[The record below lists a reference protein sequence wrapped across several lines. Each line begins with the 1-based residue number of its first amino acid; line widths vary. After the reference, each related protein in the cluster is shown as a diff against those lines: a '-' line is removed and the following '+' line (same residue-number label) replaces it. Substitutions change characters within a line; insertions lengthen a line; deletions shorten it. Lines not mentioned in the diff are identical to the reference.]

1 MTGSASSSSAKGL
14 RWLRNRFVWVPLL
27 LLVLMVGWNG
37 WVATHNHGIVSGHV
51 VDADGKPVGG
61 ATVRLWVF
69 NFTTFVETAT
79 TTTQPD
85 GSFRFTGNPSH
96 NIQISAD
103 KPGAGRSDRI
113 SVRLYFASEDRALA
127 RPVRLEKPG

>member
-1 MTGSASSSSAKGL
+1 MTGSASSFSTRCL
-14 RWLRNRFVWVPLL
+14 HWLRNRFVWVPLL
-27 LLVLMVGWNG
+27 LLVLIAGWNS
-37 WVATHNHGIVSGHV
+37 WVATHDHGIVSGHV
-51 VDADGKPVGG
+51 VDADDKPVAGV
-61 ATVRLWVF
+61 TVRLWVF

-79 TTTQPD
+79 TTTEAD

-113 SVRLYFASEDRALA
+113 SVRLYFASEDCKLG
-127 RPVRLEKPG
+127 RPLRLEKPG

>member
-1 MTGSASSSSAKGL
+1 MRGPLRSAPASAL
-14 RWLRNRFVWVPLL
+14 RFLRNRFVWVPL
-27 LLVLMVGWNG
+27 VLFVVIGGWNG

-51 VDADGKPVGG
+51 VDANGKPMAG

-79 TTTQPD
+79 TTTDAD

-96 NIQISAD
+96 NIQVSAD
-103 KPGAGRSDRI
+103 KLGAGRSDRV
-113 SVRLYFASEDRALA
+113 SVRLYFASEDRKLA
-127 RPVRLEKPG
+127 QPLRLEKRG

>member
-1 MTGSASSSSAKGL
+1 MSTSPRKAVTL
-14 RWLRNRFVWVPLL
+14 RLLRNRFVWVPLL
-27 LLVLMVGWNG
+27 LVVLIGGWNA
-37 WVATHNHGIVSGHV
+37 WVFTHDHGIIAGRV

-69 NFTTFVETAT
+69 NFTTFVEKAST
-79 TTTQPD
+79 TTAAD

-103 KPGAGRSDRI
+103 RPDAGRSERI
-113 SVRLYFASEDRALA
+113 SVRLYFASEDRELKQ
-127 RPVRLEKPG
+127 PLRLEKRG